1 MSKKERLAQK
11 TASANTPLQVT
22 SKLTDYLYEQYNKG
36 NIQRET
42 VLHIADLLGVAQTR
56 RMTLSVPVT
65 VEVELE
71 VPLEATSKDVIDS
84 LRVHV
89 DSMAFPVK
97 NMDWKIITD

>member
-11 TASANTPLQVT
+11 TASAKAPLEVT

-36 NIQRET
+36 NIERET
-42 VLHIADLLGVAQTR
+42 VLHIADLLGVSQTQ

-71 VPLEATSKDVIDS
+71 VPIEATSRDVLKS

-97 NMDWKIITD
+97 HVDWKITD

>member
-42 VLHIADLLGVAQTR
+42 VLHIADLLGVSQTR
-56 RMTLSVPVT
+56 RITLSVPVT
-65 VEVELE
+65 VEAELE
-71 VPLEATSKDVIDS
+71 VPLEATSRDVIDS

-89 DSMAFPVK
+89 SSLDFSIKHV
-97 NMDWKIITD
+97 DWKIITD

>member
-1 MSKKERLAQK
+1 MSKRERLAQK
-11 TASANTPLQVT
+11 TASANAPLQVT
-22 SKLTDYLYEQYNKG
+22 DELTDYLYEQYNKG
-36 NIQRET
+36 NIPRKT
-42 VLHIADLLGVAQTR
+42 VLELSNIMGLSHTR

-71 VPLEATSKDVIDS
+71 VPFDATSKDVVNS

-97 NMDWKIITD
+97 FVRWEATN